1 MSTGRTVLALFHIGR
16 RILSSDRRLLRYKIY
31 EIMDMKYISAGE
43 NSLNIRLKTL
53 IDLRSG
59 CHRVHVHAHSP
70 GYLILRDQSDGE
82 KQRITAVFLFRSGN
96 RLSFSVYLGQC
107 NSFQSLFSLDVHHRM
122 AQL

>member
-1 MSTGRTVLALFHIGR
+1 MSAGRTVLALFHISCR
-16 RILSSDRRLLRYKIY
+16 VLSGDRRLLRYKVHK
-31 EIMDMKYISAGE
+31 IMYMEHISAGE
-43 NSLNIRLKTL
+43 NTFDVRLQAL
-53 IDLRSG
+53 VDLRTG

-82 KQRITAVFLFRSGN
+82 KQRITAVFLFCSGN

-107 NSFQSLFSLDVHHRM
+107 NSFQPLFSLDVHHRM

>member
-1 MSTGRTVLALFHIGR
+1 
-16 RILSSDRRLLRYKIY
+16 
-31 EIMDMKYISAGE
+31 MDMKYISAGE